1 MDIKKEVITLIA
13 EQLNI
18 KPDKVKTTD
27 KFIEDLKADS
37 LDIVEI
43 VMTVEEKFE
52 LSIPDESA
60 EKIQSIQDLITYIEN
75 TKKS

>member
-1 MDIKKEVITLIA
+1 MNVKKEVIALIS

-18 KPDKVKTTD
+18 KAEKIKTTD

-37 LDIVEI
+37 LDVVEI
-43 VMTVEEKFE
+43 VMTIEEKFE

-60 EKIQSIQDLITYIEN
+60 EKLQSIQDLIDYIE
-75 TKKS
+75 KAQKS

>member
-1 MDIKKEVITLIA
+1 MDIKKEVIALIS

-18 KPDKVKTTD
+18 KSDKIKTSD

-37 LDIVEI
+37 LDVVEI
-43 VMTVEEKFE
+43 VMTIEEKFE

-60 EKIQSIQDLITYIEN
+60 EKLQNIQDLINYIEKA
-75 TKKS
+75 KKA

>member
-1 MDIKKEVITLIA
+1 MDIKKDVIALIA

-18 KPDKVKTTD
+18 KPDKIKTTD
-27 KFIEDLKADS
+27 KFIENLKADS
-37 LDIVEI
+37 LDVVEI
-43 VMTVEEKFE
+43 VMTIEEKFE

-60 EKIQSIQDLITYIEN
+60 EKMHSIQDLIDYIEK